1 MRTLSMKLVLTSAIA
16 TLLCAMPVSIDRGR
30 SGTENHP
37 SLNNV
42 VSNWLKIDTA
52 QAVIGRPATSGS
64 VAGVAR
70 RSTRRA
76 VRRGY

>member
-30 SGTENHP
+30 SGTESHP
-37 SLNNV
+37 SSNI
-42 VSNWLKIDTA
+42 VSNWLKIETA
-52 QAVIGRPATSGS
+52 QAVIGRPATPGS

>member
-1 MRTLSMKLVLTSAIA
+1 
-16 TLLCAMPVSIDRGR
+16 MPVSIGS
-30 SGTENHP
+30 SGSEDHP
-37 SLNNV
+37 SSNIV
-42 VSNWLKIDTA
+42 GNWLKIDTA
-52 QAVIGRPATSGS
+52 QAVIGRPATPGS

>member
-1 MRTLSMKLVLTSAIA
+1 MRTLSVKLVLTSAIA
-16 TLLCAMPVSIDRGR
+16 TVLCAMPVSIGS
-30 SGTENHP
+30 SGSEDHP
-37 SLNNV
+37 SSNI
-42 VSNWLKIDTA
+42 VSNWLKIETA
-52 QAVIGRPATSGS
+52 QAVIGRPATPGS

>member
-1 MRTLSMKLVLTSAIA
+1 MKLALTSAMA
-16 TLLCAMPVSIDRGR
+16 TLLCTMPVSIDLGR
-30 SGTENHP
+30 SGTEDHP
-37 SLNNV
+37 SSNV

-52 QAVIGRPATSGS
+52 QAVIGRPATPGS